1 MVALAAPPY
10 VLADTLCCLGLGFF
24 LAVCYD
30 LARFAFGGSRPVCFV
45 LDVAA
50 AFAAAVLACS
60 FAASRSYSGVVRWY
74 MAAGLALGLAG
85 YFFVLAPGCA
95 AVQRLVKWTIARP
108 FVLVWLLAVRPLVRL
123 CVRAARAA
131 GSKLSASA
139 KKRRKKQLKNKG
151 RVLYNS
157 DNPPGLPRG

>member
-1 MVALAAPPY
+1 MVALAPPPY

-30 LARFAFGGSRPVCFV
+30 MSRFVFGGSRPVCFV
-45 LDVAA
+45 LDGAA

-95 AVQRLVKWTIARP
+95 AAQRLVKWTIARP
-108 FVLVWLLAVRPLVRL
+108 FVFVWLLALRPLARL
-123 CVRAARAA
+123 CGRAA
-131 GSKLSASA
+131 GAARDKLRAAA

-151 RVLYNS
+151 CVLYNS
-157 DNPPGLPRG
+157 DNPSGFPRG

>member
-30 LARFAFGGSRPVCFV
+30 LARFVFGGSRPVCFV

-60 FAASRSYSGVVRWY
+60 FAASRSYSGVTWNTSATSSRRILSLQW
-74 MAAGLALGLAG
+74 
-85 YFFVLAPGCA
+85 FF
-95 AVQRLVKWTIARP
+95 R
-108 FVLVWLLAVRPLVRL
+108 
-123 CVRAARAA
+123 
-131 GSKLSASA
+131 
-139 KKRRKKQLKNKG
+139 
-151 RVLYNS
+151 
-157 DNPPGLPRG
+157 

>member
-24 LAVCYD
+24 LAACYD
-30 LARFAFGGSRPVCFV
+30 LARFFLGGSRPVCFV
-45 LDVAA
+45 LDVTAA
-50 AFAAAVLACS
+50 LAAAVLACS

-95 AVQRLVKWTIARP
+95 AVQRLVKWAIARP
-108 FVLVWLLAVRPLVRL
+108 FVLFWLLTVRPAARL
-123 CVRAARAA
+123 CGRAGRAVSTKLRAA
-131 GSKLSASA
+131 A

-157 DNPPGLPRG
+157 DNPLGASRG

>member
-1 MVALAAPPY
+1 MVALAAPAY

-24 LAVCYD
+24 LAACYD
-30 LARFAFGGSRPVCFV
+30 LARFFLGSSRPACFV
-45 LDVAA
+45 LDVSAA
-50 AFAAAVLACS
+50 LAAAVLACS

-108 FVLVWLLAVRPLVRL
+108 FVFLWLLALRPAARL
-123 CVRAARAA
+123 CGRAGRATAAKFRAAAR
-131 GSKLSASA
+131 
-139 KKRRKKQLKNKG
+139 KRRKKQLKNKG

-157 DNPPGLPRG
+157 DNPPGVPRG

>member
-30 LARFAFGGSRPVCFV
+30 MARFVLGGSRPVCFV

-50 AFAAAVLACS
+50 ALAAAVLACG

-74 MAAGLALGLAG
+74 MAVGIALGLAG

-95 AVQRLVKWTIARP
+95 AVQRMIKWTVARP
-108 FVLVWLLAVRPLVRL
+108 LVLVWLLAVRPAARL
-123 CVRAARAA
+123 CGRTVRAAGANFSAA
-131 GSKLSASA
+131 A
-139 KKRRKKQLKNKG
+139 KKRHKKQLKNKG

-157 DNPPGLPRG
+157 DNPPDLPRG

>member
-30 LARFAFGGSRPVCFV
+30 LARFFFGGSRPVCFV
-45 LDVAA
+45 LDLAA
-50 AFAAAVLACS
+50 ALAAAVLACS

-74 MAAGLALGLAG
+74 MAVGLALGLAG

-95 AVQRLVKWTIARP
+95 AAQRLVKWTIARP
-108 FVLVWLLAVRPLVRL
+108 FVLLWLLAVRPLARL
-123 CVRAARAA
+123 CGRTARAA
-131 GSKLSASA
+131 GNKLNAA
-139 KKRRKKQLKNKG
+139 VKKRRKKQLKNKA

-157 DNPPGLPRG
+157 DNPLVTPRE

>member
-24 LAVCYD
+24 LAACYD
-30 LARFAFGGSRPVCFV
+30 LARFFLGGSRPVCFV
-45 LDVAA
+45 LDLAA
-50 AFAAAVLACS
+50 ALAAAVLACS

-95 AVQRLVKWTIARP
+95 AAQRLVKWTIARP
-108 FVLVWLLAVRPLVRL
+108 FVLLWLLAMRPLARL
-123 CVRAARAA
+123 CGRAARAA
-131 GSKLSASA
+131 GNKLSVAA
-139 KKRRKKQLKNKG
+139 KKRRKKQLKNKA

-157 DNPPGLPRG
+157 DNPLVTPRE

>member
-24 LAVCYD
+24 LAACYD
-30 LARFAFGGSRPVCFV
+30 LARFFLGGSRPVCFV
-45 LDVAA
+45 LDISAA
-50 AFAAAVLACS
+50 LAAAVLACS

-95 AVQRLVKWTIARP
+95 AAQRLIKWAAARP
-108 FVLVWLLAVRPLVRL
+108 FVLLWLLAVRPFTRL
-123 CVRAARAA
+123 CGRAVRAVGNKLGAA
-131 GSKLSASA
+131 A

-157 DNPPGLPRG
+157 DNPLVTPRE

>member
-1 MVALAAPPY
+1 MVALAPPPY

-30 LARFAFGGSRPVCFV
+30 MSRFVFGGSRPVCFV

-74 MAAGLALGLAG
+74 MAAGRALGRAG
-85 YFFVLAPGCA
+85 
-95 AVQRLVKWTIARP
+95 
-108 FVLVWLLAVRPLVRL
+108 
-123 CVRAARAA
+123 
-131 GSKLSASA
+131 
-139 KKRRKKQLKNKG
+139 
-151 RVLYNS
+151 
-157 DNPPGLPRG
+157 

>member
-10 VLADTLCCLGLGFF
+10 VLAETLCCLGLGFF
-24 LAVCYD
+24 LAACYD
-30 LARFAFGGSRPVCFV
+30 LARFFLGGSRPVCFL

-50 AFAAAVLACS
+50 ALAAAVLACS

-74 MAAGLALGLAG
+74 MAVGLAMGLAG

-95 AVQRLVKWTIARP
+95 AVQRLIKWTAARP
-108 FVLVWLLAVRPLVRL
+108 FVLLWLLLLRP
-123 CVRAARAA
+123 AARLGGRAGCAA
-131 GSKLSASA
+131 GQKLRAEA

-157 DNPPGLPRG
+157 DNPPGAPRG